1 MYEGKVLIERVM
13 GLVTNFGLKLI
24 LALAV
29 LIIGVKI
36 TKWVAKKTS
45 EAKALTSLDPGIR
58 KFLANAV
65 KVCLYAIVLI
75 SVAGILGIPYASFVA
90 VLGSAGIA
98 IGLALQG
105 SLSNI
110 AAGLLILLI
119 KPFKV
124 GDYVEATGI
133 AGTVTDIGFFSTAIT
148 TLDNKVV
155 HYPNS
160 ALSNTCIT
168 NYSQMEKRRV
178 DIDFNVCYK
187 SDIDKVKKVIYDTA
201 SGHPLTLKDPE
212 PFVRLSKHDTSAIV
226 FTLRVWCET
235 ANYWDVYFDMM
246 EGVKKALDSN
256 GIEIPYT
263 KLDVNIIK

>member
-1 MYEGKVLIERVM
+1 MYDAKVLVERVM
-13 GLVTNFGLKLI
+13 DLVTKFGLKLI
-24 LALAV
+24 MALIV
-29 LIIGVKI
+29 LVVGVKI
-36 TKWVAKKTS
+36 TKWAAKKIS
-45 EAKALTSLDPGIR
+45 EAKSLSALDGGII
-58 KFLANAV
+58 KFIANAV

-168 NYSQMEKRRV
+168 NYSQMDKRRV
-178 DIDFNVCYK
+178 DLDFNVSYK
-187 SDIDKVKKVIYDTA
+187 TDIDKAKQVIYDVA
-201 SGHPLTLKDPE
+201 ANHELTLKDPE

-235 ANYWDVYFDMM
+235 ANYWNVYFDML

-256 GIEIPYT
+256 GIEIPYS